1 MKTYE
6 NEQVNQTGMGNLS
19 TQQTDPRTQE
29 QDNSEND
36 MMSLRS
42 DNMNKDREEE
52 MDEETMVD
60 DDMGDDGMEEDDDPA
75 AGTTV
80 GGR

>member
-1 MKTYE
+1 METYE
-6 NEQVNQTGMGNLS
+6 NEQANQMGTRDLS
-19 TQQTDPRTQE
+19 TQQTDPRIQQ
-29 QDNSEND
+29 QDDSEND

-42 DNMNKDREEE
+42 DNMNKDREED

-60 DDMGDDGMEEDDDPA
+60 EEMEDNEMEEDDPS
-75 AGTTV
+75 AGITV

>member
-1 MKTYE
+1 METYE
-6 NEQVNQTGMGNLS
+6 NEQMKEMGMGDLS
-19 TQQTDPRTQE
+19 TQQTNPRTQRE
-29 QDNSEND
+29 DDSEND

-52 MDEETMVD
+52 MDEETTVD
-60 DDMGDDGMEEDDDPA
+60 EEMDANEMEEDDPST
-75 AGTTV
+75 GTTV

>member
-1 MKTYE
+1 
-6 NEQVNQTGMGNLS
+6 
-19 TQQTDPRTQE
+19 
-29 QDNSEND
+29 
-36 MMSLRS
+36 MMCLRS
-42 DNMNKDREEE
+42 DNMNKDREED

-60 DDMGDDGMEEDDDPA
+60 EEMEDNEMEEDDPS